1 MKTIQVTESRFF
13 GLYKKTYTTHITNRK
28 YKQLLKKHIKTE
40 DIMGLIWAVMPMVFI
55 VAVAKMVIQKVK
67 TDSKADMPKT
77 KTDIK
82 GNN

>member
-1 MKTIQVTESRFF
+1 MKDKDYV
-13 GLYKKTYTTHITNRK
+13 
-28 YKQLLKKHIKTE
+28 
-40 DIMGLIWAVMPMVFI
+40 
-55 VAVAKMVIQKVK
+55 VAKVFQKVK